1 MSQRLRFGIFLAPF
15 HKPGINPTL
24 ALQSDL
30 ELIQWLDRCGYDE
43 AWLGEHHSAGTEI
56 SASPEIMIAT
66 AAERTRHIKLG
77 TGVVSVSYHNPLWVA
92 ERIVLL
98 DHLTRGRAMLG
109 LGPGSL
115 PTDGV
120 MIGLQQSQ
128 TRGLL
133 EDGLGIITKLL
144 AGDEPVTFKNDRW
157 DLREARL
164 HLRPFSN
171 PVFDIA
177 VAAVASPTGAK
188 LAGRH
193 GIGMLSVGATT
204 AAGFDALALHWDV
217 LTAEAKAHGKTAD
230 RSKWRLVGLCHVA
243 ETKEQAYRDVEYGIE
258 HWFRYFQ
265 QVAAFPQM
273 AVAGNSVGEMI
284 EFINGSGLGAI
295 GTPQACAAQIER
307 LWQQSNGGFG
317 AFLMLAHNWANPLA
331 TLHSYELI
339 ARQVMPQFQGQAQ
352 ARSTRRAAPKSPRSL
367 AAAHS
372 QAVDERAH
380 AMSRSWPRATEWRDG
395 LRSLFRSNRIVF
407 GNAATDSGE

>member
-1 MSQRLRFGIFLAPF
+1 MTSAPQRLRFGIFLAPF

-30 ELIQWLDRCGYDE
+30 ELVQWLDRCGYDE
-43 AWLGEHHSAGTEI
+43 AWFGEHHSAGTEI
-56 SASPEIMIAT
+56 SASPEIMIAS

-98 DHLTRGRAMLG
+98 DHLTRGRVMLG

-115 PTDGV
+115 PTDGIMV
-120 MIGLQQSQ
+120 GIQQSQ

-133 EDGLGIITKLL
+133 EDGLGVVMKLL
-144 AGDEPVTFKNDRW
+144 AGDEPVTMKNERW

-164 HLRPFSN
+164 HLRPYSN
-171 PVFDIA
+171 PVFDVA

-193 GIGMLSVGATT
+193 GVGMLSVGATT
-204 AAGFDALALHWDV
+204 AAGFDALAMHWDV
-217 LTAEAKAHGKTAD
+217 LTAEAKAHAKAVD

-273 AVAGNSVGEMI
+273 AVAGNSVSEMI
-284 EFINGSGLGAI
+284 DFINSSGLGAI
-295 GTPQACAAQIER
+295 GAPDACAAQIER

-317 AFLMLAHNWANPLA
+317 AYLMLAHNWANPQA
-331 TLHSYELI
+331 TARHYELI
-339 ARQVMPQFQGQAQ
+339 ARQVMPQFQGHAQ
-352 ARSTRRAAPKSPRSL
+352 ATLDAARRAKEVRQVL
-367 AAAHS
+367 AAAQS
-372 QAVDERAH
+372 DAVEAARTRYQAEVAARA
-380 AMSRSWPRATEWRDG
+380 
-395 LRSLFRSNRIVF
+395 
-407 GNAATDSGE
+407 

>member
-1 MSQRLRFGIFLAPF
+1 
-15 HKPGINPTL
+15 
-24 ALQSDL
+24 
-30 ELIQWLDRCGYDE
+30 
-43 AWLGEHHSAGTEI
+43 
-56 SASPEIMIAT
+56 
-66 AAERTRHIKLG
+66 
-77 TGVVSVSYHNPLWVA
+77 VA

-164 HLRPFSN
+164 HLRPYSN

-295 GTPQACAAQIER
+295 GTPEACVAQIER
-307 LWQQSNGGFG
+307 LWQQSKGGFG
-317 AFLMLAHNWANPLA
+317 AYLMLAHNWANPQA
-331 TLHSYELI
+331 TLRSYELI
-339 ARQVMPQFQGQAQ
+339 AREVMPQFQGHAHGTLD
-352 ARSTRRAAPKSPRSL
+352 AARRAKEVREGL
-367 AAAHS
+367 AAAQS
-372 QAVDERAH
+372 QAVEEARARYEAELGTRH
-380 AMSRSWPRATEWRDG
+380 
-395 LRSLFRSNRIVF
+395 
-407 GNAATDSGE
+407 